1 MERTERIGRLL
12 DSGFNCAESMAVVF
26 AEEIGMPIETAIQ
39 TATAF
44 GAGLGRTGNV
54 CGLVSGAAIV
64 LGWACG
70 RIDPADEAT
79 KERAYAGIA
88 ELIREVEARKG
99 SILCT
104 TILGADLSDPASR
117 KRVQEDGSFRRRCYM
132 AAVEIAELVERHLQ
146 KLTAES

>member
-1 MERTERIGRLL
+1 
-12 DSGFNCAESMAVVF
+12 
-26 AEEIGMPIETAIQ
+26 MPIETAMR

-44 GAGLGRTGNV
+44 GAGIGRMGNV
-54 CGLVSGAAIV
+54 CGLVSGATIV

-79 KERAYAGIA
+79 KERAYAAIA
-88 ELIREVEARKG
+88 ELIHEVEARKG
-99 SILCT
+99 SILCA
-104 TILGADLSDPASR
+104 TILGADLSNSASR
-117 KRVQEDGSFRRRCYM
+117 KRVQEDGSFQRRCRV